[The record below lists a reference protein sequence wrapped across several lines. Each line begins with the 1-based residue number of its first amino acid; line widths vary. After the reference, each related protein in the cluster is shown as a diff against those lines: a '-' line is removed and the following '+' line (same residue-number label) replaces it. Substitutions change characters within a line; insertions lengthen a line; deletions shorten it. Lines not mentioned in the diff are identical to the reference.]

1 MRVVELFAGM
11 GGMGLGLEQAGM
23 QILTGYENWDMAL
36 DVWERN
42 AKTPAFN
49 LDLANVTAAAIHIS
63 GASPDLIAGG
73 PPCQDYSEAGQG
85 ILGKNAAMTQAYA
98 MIIAVV
104 RPSWFIF
111 ENTRRAPLSL
121 NYRQA
126 RAIWKRAGYGLTEV
140 LLDASYYNV
149 PQTRKRFFTIGRLG
163 EIDGFLETALRAAA
177 STKQT
182 VVQSVL
188 DPDRFPDDREMI
200 ARTGYF
206 VRPYTGGKGVH
217 RLDRPAPTIIRTTT
231 GKPNKAYRDAP
242 HPTDHIRYDV
252 AWQLT
257 SHQAMRIQGF
267 PADFEIVGPR
277 RLAKGK
283 TEYADRDTMQM
294 IANAVPPPLAKA
306 IGEVI
311 LHRAGGYTIPS
322 LHPGFEEFL
331 LKKFPPKAD
340 PDAPVVKPKK
350 TVKGKKPEKP
360 KISHNIANIK
370 SRVNRARKLLHGRTF
385 ADIVQELAAL
395 EDTVDF
401 ASLDIRTKSDL
412 RAALRLHHEFVG
424 TLPES
429 RFARKIAKLSARQK
443 AGFGRRPSEIVPQP
457 SATSLTP
464 TSTGPSALRRLSR
477 PAADSPEEEFDPH
490 LEQDRATYDPRFEPA
505 GPAWDE
511 HVPPAAED
519 NE

>member
-1 MRVVELFAGM
+1 MRVVELFAGI

-23 QILTGYENWDMAL
+23 QILTGYEYWDAAV
-36 DVWERN
+36 DVWEHN
-42 AKTPAFN
+42 AKTPAFQ
-49 LDLANVTAAAIHIS
+49 LDLGNVAAAALHIS
-63 GASPDLIAGG
+63 AASPDLIAGG
-73 PPCQDYSEAGQG
+73 PPCQDFSEAGKG

-104 RPSWFIF
+104 RPQWFIF

-126 RAIWKRAGYGLTEV
+126 RSIWKRAGYGLTEI
-140 LLDASYYNV
+140 LLDASYYGV

-163 EIDGFLETALRAAA
+163 EIDQFLESALLAAA

-182 VVQSVL
+182 VVQSIL
-188 DPDRFPDDREMI
+188 DPGRFPDDAEMI

-217 RLDRPAPTIIRTTT
+217 RLDRPAPTVIRSTT
-231 GKPNKAYRDAP
+231 GKPNKAYRDNP
-242 HPTDHIRYDV
+242 HPTDHIRFEV
-252 AWQLT
+252 AWQLK

-267 PADFEIVGPR
+267 PADFEIIGPR

-283 TEYADRDTMQM
+283 DSYSDRDTMQM

-311 LHRAGGYTIPS
+311 LHRAGGYSIPA
-322 LHPGFEEFL
+322 LHSGFEAFL
-331 LKKFPPKAD
+331 EAH
-340 PDAPVVKPKK
+340 
-350 TVKGKKPEKP
+350 PEKDFT
-360 KISHNIANIK
+360 KASIANVK
-370 SRVNRARKLLHGRTF
+370 SRVNRARKLLHGRTY
-385 ADIVQELAAL
+385 ADIAMELAAL

-401 ASLDIRTKSDL
+401 TTLDVRTKSDL
-412 RAALRLHHEFVG
+412 RAALRLHHEFIE

-429 RFARKIAKLSARQK
+429 KYARKIARLSARQK
-443 AGFGRRPSEIVPQP
+443 AGFGRRSEIVPQP
-457 SATSLTP
+457 SSTSPTP
-464 TSTGPSALRRLSR
+464 TSTGPSALRRFSR
-477 PAADSPEEEFDPH
+477 SAPDGPAEEVDPNI
-490 LEQDRATYDPRFEPA
+490 DRPDDYDPRFEPA

-511 HVPPAAED
+511 PIRPSDEN

>member
-1 MRVVELFAGM
+1 MRVVELFAGI
-11 GGMGLGLEQAGM
+11 GGMGLGLKQAKM
-23 QILTGYENWDMAL
+23 QILTGYEYWNAAA
-36 DVWERN
+36 DVWEHN
-42 AKTPAFN
+42 AKTPAFQ
-49 LDLANVTAAAIHIS
+49 LDLGNVAAAALHIS
-63 GASPDLIAGG
+63 AASPDLIAGG
-73 PPCQDYSEAGQG
+73 PPCQDFSEAGKG
-85 ILGKNAAMTQAYA
+85 VLGKNAAMTQAYA

-104 RPSWFIF
+104 RPEWFIF

-163 EIDGFLETALRAAA
+163 EIDQFLESALLAAA

-182 VVQSVL
+182 VVQSIL

-217 RLDRPAPTIIRTTT
+217 RLDRPAPTVIRSTT
-231 GKPNKAYRDAP
+231 GRPNKAYRTNP
-242 HPTDHIRYDV
+242 HPTDHIAYEV

-283 TEYADRDTMQM
+283 TEYSDRDTMQM

-306 IGEVI
+306 IGEII
-311 LHRAGGYTIPS
+311 LNRAGGYTIPA

-331 LKKFPPKAD
+331 ENH
-340 PDAPVVKPKK
+340 
-350 TVKGKKPEKP
+350 PEKDFT
-360 KISHNIANIK
+360 KASIANVK

-385 ADIVQELAAL
+385 SDIVMELAAL

-412 RAALRLHHEFVG
+412 RAALRLHHEFVR

-429 RFARKIAKLSARQK
+429 KYARKIVKLSARQK
-443 AGFGRRPSEIVPQP
+443 AGFGRRSTEIVPQP
-457 SATSLTP
+457 SATSPAP
-464 TSTGPSALRRLSR
+464 TATGASALRRFSR
-477 PAADSPEEEFDPH
+477 PAPDGPVEDFDSNLERPEN
-490 LEQDRATYDPRFEPA
+490 YDPRFEPA

-511 HVPPAAED
+511 PVPPADDDSE
-519 NE
+519 